1 MLLFKE
7 RSKIKMASPKEIIEQ
22 IRQEYTG
29 ENLGLTIQE
38 EKEKFADKYKE
49 RLNQALEI
57 ISHDL

>member
-1 MLLFKE
+1 MYL
-7 RSKIKMASPKEIIEQ
+7 IKMASPKEIIEQ